1 MINSLI
7 LGKYIFNFLSTD
19 EDIKNIVGKKIF
31 PLVVAHDVDY
41 PFIVFS
47 RTNVNPSYLSKDGI
61 TQDAVIVEI
70 SAVSDN
76 YNKSC
81 DIANAIRKCLEL
93 KKYKDDTIAI
103 NSIKLNSVE
112 ETFNTDD
119 NSFIQ
124 TLAFELIVQ

>member
-1 MINSLI
+1 MINSIL
-7 LGKYIFNFLSTD
+7 LGKHIFNFLSTD
-19 EDIKNIVGKKIF
+19 EEIKNIVGKKIF
-31 PLVVAHDVDY
+31 PLVVAHDVEY

-47 RTNVNPSYLSKDGI
+47 RTNVNPSYISKDGV
-61 TQDAVIVEI
+61 TQDTVVVEI

-81 DIANAIRKCLEL
+81 DLANAIRKCLEL
-93 KKYKDDTIAI
+93 KKYKDETITI
-103 NSIKLNSVE
+103 HSIKLNSVE

-124 TLAFELIVQ
+124 TLAFEFIIQ